1 MASIAL
7 DRVSVQFPLYQG
19 SSRSLKKTLLAMAR
33 PRSLTR
39 DHNRVVVQALDGVSL
54 SIAHGERV
62 GLVGHNG
69 AGKTTLL
76 RVLAGVYEPTSGT
89 VAVEGQVSALL
100 DINLGL
106 NPDATGYENIRLR
119 GLYLG
124 LRPAE
129 IRPLLPEVAE
139 FTELAEFLHMPVRTY
154 SAGMSARLAFA
165 VATAIKPEILLMD
178 EWLLAGDAQFLEKA
192 HRRINA
198 FVHQSCILVLASH
211 ALDVVARWCT
221 KVAWLD
227 SGRLVMFGDAARV
240 LARYA
245 EAQRFEAAE
254 TGVAAVAMARTGS

>member
-1 MASIAL
+1 MAGIAL
-7 DRVSVQFPLYQG
+7 DRVSVHFPLYQG
-19 SSRSLKKTLLAMAR
+19 GSRSLKKTLFAMAKL
-33 PRSLTR
+33 RSVTR
-39 DHNRVVVQALDGVSL
+39 DHHRIVVQALEVVSL

-62 GLVGHNG
+62 GLIGHNG

-100 DINLGL
+100 DVTLGL
-106 NPDATGYENIRLR
+106 NPDATGYENILLR

-129 IRPLLPEVAE
+129 IRRLMPEIAE
-139 FTELAEFLHMPVRTY
+139 FTELGAFLHMPVRTY

-198 FVHQSCILVLASH
+198 FVDQSCILVLASH
-211 ALDVVARWCT
+211 ALDVIARWCT
-221 KVAWLD
+221 KVAWLEQ
-227 SGRLVMFGDAARV
+227 GRLVVFGDTAAT

-245 EAQRFEAAE
+245 EARQSGAAE
-254 TGVAAVAMARTGS
+254 

>member
-1 MASIAL
+1 VARVAL

-19 SSRSLKKTLLAMAR
+19 GSRSLKKTLLAMAR
-33 PRSLTR
+33 GGAVRR
-39 DHNRVVVQALDGVSL
+39 EHNRVLVQALEGVSL
-54 SIAHGERV
+54 AIAHGERV
-62 GLVGHNG
+62 GLIGHNG

-76 RVLAGVYEPTSGT
+76 RVLAGVYEPTAGA

-100 DINLGL
+100 DVNLGL
-106 NPDATGYENIRLR
+106 NPDATGYENILLR

-129 IRPLLPEVAE
+129 IRRLLPEIAE
-139 FTELAEFLHMPVRTY
+139 FTELDEFLHMPVRTY

-178 EWLLAGDAQFLEKA
+178 EWLLAGDAQFLDKA

-211 ALDVVARWCT
+211 ALDVIARWCT

-227 SGRLVMFGDAARV
+227 GGRLVMYGEASRV
-240 LARYA
+240 LKHYA
-245 EAQRFEAAE
+245 AGERPGAAL
-254 TGVAAVAMARTGS
+254 AMARTGT

>member
-1 MASIAL
+1 MARVAL
-7 DRVSVQFPLYQG
+7 DRVSVEFPLYQG
-19 SSRSLKKTLLAMAR
+19 GSRSLKKTLLAMAR
-33 PRSLTR
+33 PRALR
-39 DHNRVVVQALDGVSL
+39 REHNRVLVQALDSVSL
-54 SIAHGERV
+54 AIAHGERV
-62 GLVGHNG
+62 GLIGHNG

-76 RVLAGVYEPTSGT
+76 RVLAGVYEPTAGA
-89 VAVEGQVSALL
+89 VAVDGQVSALL

-129 IRPLLPEVAE
+129 IRRLTPEVAE

-165 VATAIKPEILLMD
+165 VATASRPEILLMD
-178 EWLLAGDAQFLEKA
+178 EWLLAGDAQFLDKA
-192 HRRINA
+192 HRRINS
-198 FVHQSCILVLASH
+198 FVSQSCILVLASH
-211 ALDVVARWCT
+211 ALDTIARWCT

-227 SGRLVMFGDAARV
+227 GGRLVMFGDAARV

-245 EAQRFEAAE
+245 EAQRSGAAAAA
-254 TGVAAVAMARTGS
+254 GVAALASS